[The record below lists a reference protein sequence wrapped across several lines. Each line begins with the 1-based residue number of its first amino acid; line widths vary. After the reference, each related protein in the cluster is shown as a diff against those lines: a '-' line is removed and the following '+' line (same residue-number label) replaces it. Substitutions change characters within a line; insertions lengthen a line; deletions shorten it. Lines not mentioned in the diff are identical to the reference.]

1 MKTLTNTLTGTL
13 IATALFLNSAKVAA
27 AAVKNEAPGKETA
40 IAYNRIKVSGNVTV
54 LLSQG
59 KRESV
64 TVESDF
70 DRRNL
75 SVTKKGYTLMIH
87 GKGTDRIVV
96 TVVVKDLHRIDAC
109 EKAEVKTT
117 GQLNLKY
124 LQVLLKDYARADVK
138 ADTESLYT
146 YTVGNADLKLSGNTL
161 DHTLLKDRI
170 SKLDATHLTAART
183 SLDSLKNEMTSITL
197 RGR

>member
-13 IATALFLNSAKVAA
+13 IATALFLNSAKGAPAA
-27 AAVKNEAPGKETA
+27 EKNEVPGKETA

-59 KRESV
+59 KKEGI

-87 GKGTDRIVV
+87 SKGADRIVV
-96 TVVVKDLHRIDAC
+96 SVVVKDLHRIDAC
-109 EKAEVKTT
+109 ENAEVKTT

-124 LQVLLKDYARADVK
+124 LQVLLKDDARADVN

-170 SKLDATHLTAART
+170 SKLDATHLAAART
-183 SLDSLKNEMTSITL
+183 SLDSLKNEMNMVIL